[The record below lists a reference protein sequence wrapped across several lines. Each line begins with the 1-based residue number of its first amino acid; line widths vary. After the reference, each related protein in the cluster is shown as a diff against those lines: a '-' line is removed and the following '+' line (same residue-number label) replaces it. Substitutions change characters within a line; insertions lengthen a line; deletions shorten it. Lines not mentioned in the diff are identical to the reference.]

1 MPYNIGGALVLVVAQ
16 TDKNWK
22 DAGQT
27 VMYHREL
34 IRACSEENRKGA
46 FMKAFEKELAGI
58 LCNDAQYQR
67 AVNNHV
73 VPSLVRVLS
82 NRMDGDRLE
91 AVSLL
96 LDEVLSAYSFELQGR
111 NIESEVFKSHLEV
124 VVLIDKVLSPDI
136 RVLTENILEG
146 YEGEELLS
154 VKNLITEITK

>member
-1 MPYNIGGALVLVVAQ
+1 
-16 TDKNWK
+16 
-22 DAGQT
+22 
-27 VMYHREL
+27 
-34 IRACSEENRKGA
+34 
-46 FMKAFEKELAGI
+46 MKAFEKELAGI

-96 LDEVLSAYSFELQGR
+96 LDEVLSAYSFELQER
-111 NIESEVFKSHLEV
+111 NIKSEVFRSHLEV

-154 VKNLITEITK
+154 VRNLITEITN